1 MIKLSRP
8 VVIIYGVLC
17 MLFWGMSFVWSKIVF
32 EYYSPITTIFIRL
45 VISSVI
51 LYIIWFIWYRSN
63 APKRADFKY
72 FLASAFFSPFCYFI
86 GESFGLQEVS
96 STIAAVIIAMIP
108 VFSPLVAWLTFR
120 EKLTWLNFVGLLVSF
135 TGIIIMILRK
145 DLSLDASLKGILLLF
160 FAVAAAL
167 AYTVVVRKL
176 SNSYNPVTIVVF
188 QNSLGALFFLPWF
201 LLVDFQDFIQVS
213 PDFRLIN
220 SIVLLALFA
229 STLAFIL
236 FTAVI
241 KAVGVSRANIYSNLI
256 PVFTAV
262 FSFFILNES
271 FTFAK
276 ILGMLIVISGVILAQ
291 SGKLKSEKQKL
302 SP

>member
-1 MIKLSRP
+1 
-8 VVIIYGVLC
+8 
-17 MLFWGMSFVWSKIVF
+17 
-32 EYYSPITTIFIRL
+32 
-45 VISSVI
+45 
-51 LYIIWFIWYRSN
+51 
-63 APKRADFKY
+63 
-72 FLASAFFSPFCYFI
+72 
-86 GESFGLQEVS
+86 
-96 STIAAVIIAMIP
+96 MIP